1 MSVFKIL
8 SKFIDF
14 RMGLLGAI
22 FMGVLVFCI
31 NYLKT
36 EYLWGS
42 TTAMIKQ
49 AAFTLILGGIFMKG
63 CENIATHVPNRILAI
78 ILAVV
83 IPSSIS
89 ISLTWLVHNLKGT
102 PEPLES
108 TLPTVFL
115 IIPATIVWSLMKRRS

>member
-1 MSVFKIL
+1 
-8 SKFIDF
+8 
-14 RMGLLGAI
+14 
-22 FMGVLVFCI
+22 
-31 NYLKT
+31 
-36 EYLWGS
+36 
-42 TTAMIKQ
+42 
-49 AAFTLILGGIFMKG
+49 MKG
-63 CENIATHVPNRILAI
+63 CENIAVNIPNRILAI

-115 IIPATIVWSLMKRRS
+115 IIPATIVWSLMKRRR